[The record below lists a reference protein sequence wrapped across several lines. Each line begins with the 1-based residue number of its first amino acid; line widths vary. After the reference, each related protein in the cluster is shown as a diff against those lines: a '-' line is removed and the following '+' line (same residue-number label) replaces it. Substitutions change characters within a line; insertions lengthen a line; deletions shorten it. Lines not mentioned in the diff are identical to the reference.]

1 VVKKVQVEKE
11 SESPEEKKK
20 KDKVTSGKNFD
31 LKKSFEDL
39 KKYLKESFS
48 ELKKIHWP
56 TRRQVFGETVVV
68 IITVV
73 FFSILVLVFD
83 KILSGL
89 FNYILNS

>member
-1 VVKKVQVEKE
+1 MVKKVQVEKD
-11 SESPEEKKK
+11 SEIPEESKK
-20 KDKVTSGKNFD
+20 KDKSSSGKGFD

-39 KKYLKESFS
+39 KKYFKEAFS

-56 TRRQVFGETVVV
+56 TRKQVFGETVVV
-68 IITVV
+68 MITVV

-83 KILSGL
+83 KVLSWL